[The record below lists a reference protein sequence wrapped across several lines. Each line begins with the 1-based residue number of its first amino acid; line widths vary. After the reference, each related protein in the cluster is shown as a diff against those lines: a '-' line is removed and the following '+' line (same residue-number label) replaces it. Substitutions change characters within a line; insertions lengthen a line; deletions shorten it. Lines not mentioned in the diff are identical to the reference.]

1 MPIYNYKC
9 SKCNKEIEVL
19 VLPHE
24 KEPKECPF
32 CGGELSKIYK
42 GSVGLTFKGS
52 GFYITDYA
60 RKDSHT
66 SKKRNKKDD
75 KGSKSKESK
84 KS

>member
-9 SKCNKEIEVL
+9 TKCGKEVEIL

-24 KEPKECPF
+24 KEPTECPY
-32 CGGELSKIYK
+32 CGGELVRVYR

-60 RKDSHT
+60 HKNSHNSSRKKET
-66 SKKRNKKDD
+66 
-75 KGSKSKESK
+75 KGSKEKSQKESK
-84 KS
+84 

>member
-9 SKCNKEIEVL
+9 TKCGREIEIL

-24 KEPKECPF
+24 KEPNECPY
-32 CGGELSKIYK
+32 CGGELVRVYK

-60 RKDSHT
+60 KKNTHNASEKKESSKD
-66 SKKRNKKDD
+66 KKGSA
-75 KGSKSKESK
+75 KGSKQ
-84 KS
+84 

>member
-9 SKCNKEIEVL
+9 TKCGREIEVL

-24 KEPKECPF
+24 KEPTECPY
-32 CGGELSKIYK
+32 CGGELVKVYR

-60 RKDSHT
+60 KKNSHT
-66 SKKRNKKDD
+66 SKKTKHTKKGNKKE
-75 KGSKSKESK
+75 K
-84 KS
+84 

>member
-9 SKCNKEIEVL
+9 TKCGREIEVL

-24 KEPKECPF
+24 KEPTECPY
-32 CGGELSKIYK
+32 CGGELVRVYR

-60 RKDSHT
+60 HKSHT
-66 SKKRNKKDD
+66 ANNMNTKKDNSSKGNKK
-75 KGSKSKESK
+75 G
-84 KS
+84 